1 MPVQNRPPRRFSGG
15 AGTGRLRGGRHEKLA
30 ALNSI
35 SRVLLAG
42 GAMAEDASHTN
53 VIAPDAVKWTENP
66 AFPKGIQ
73 IATLVGDPT
82 KAGETVVQRIK
93 FPPKLYNAAAHPSLL
108 GGRDGHQR
116 QYRDEVARSLRRKAA
131 CCSQDQCGCT
141 RQSTRTMHGPE
152 MERPSCRSST
162 PARAASSTSTRL
174 TIHARF
180 DRTNR

>member
-1 MPVQNRPPRRFSGG
+1 
-15 AGTGRLRGGRHEKLA
+15 
-30 ALNSI
+30 
-35 SRVLLAG
+35 
-42 GAMAEDASHTN
+42 MAEDASHTN

-108 GGRDGHQR
+108 GGPDGHQR
-116 QYRDEVARSLRRKAA
+116 QYRDEVARSLRRTAA

-141 RQSTRTMHGPE
+141 RQSTRTMHEPE

-180 DRTNR
+180 DDKPLACSRCHQKPGGLAGLIFCVIGCRQPPSPLLMNFRPDT